1 MNKRSKAA
9 MYTSAVLALGLVLA
23 TSPVL
28 GYAQQE
34 VAGQAGAGET
44 SVQAGNSAREPGL
57 VAVTNT
63 DPVTESNTAPDASTG
78 QPAPGQDSEQGQASE
93 YGTVAEP
100 GSSSEGSEAGQEGT
114 EPGDEGTDAGGEP
127 GSGTEGPEAGEDEE
141 DVESEEALEEDEAA
155 RALAEAEALAGDVN
169 ADGRLSVAD
178 LAIAA
183 ASLGADEEHADWP
196 ALQVADLDDSG
207 SIDRQ
212 DLTLLAEAIL
222 AAEE

>member
-34 VAGQAGAGET
+34 VVGQAGAGET
-44 SVQAGNSAREPGL
+44 RGMTALAAQKASPE
-57 VAVTNT
+57 AVTNT
-63 DPVTESNTAPDASTG
+63 ALVTESNTAPDASTG
-78 QPAPGQDSEQGQASE
+78 QPAPGQESEQGQASE
-93 YGTVAEP
+93 SGTVAEP

-114 EPGDEGTDAGGEP
+114 DAGGGPE
-127 GSGTEGPEAGEDEE
+127 SDTEGPEAGEDEE

-155 RALAEAEALAGDVN
+155 RALADAEALAGDVN

-196 ALQVADLDDSG
+196 ALQVADLDGSG

-212 DLTLLAEAIL
+212 DLALLAEAIL